1 METSTYNAPFPD
13 GVMAQGGYSSVIRTH
28 QDFVFAIPDALKSED
43 AAPMLCA
50 GLTVFS
56 PLKRNG
62 TGPGKTVGIVGVGGL
77 GREFIPSQNRALG
90 SFR

>member
-1 METSTYNAPFPD
+1 MLILHLAD
-13 GVMAQGGYSSVIRTH
+13 GVIAQGGYSTTIRTD
-28 QDFVFAIPDALKSED
+28 QQFVFAIPEALKSED

-56 PLKRNG
+56 PLVRAG

-77 GREFIPSQNRALG
+77 GRELYLPQCRLLC
-90 SFR
+90 